1 MDDDLIRALR
11 MVVQQLQDCLKQKD
25 DWGHIGNE
33 YGRVEFRKLMEFEAE
48 ILMAI
53 ANNT

>member
-1 MDDDLIRALR
+1 MDDELIKALR
-11 MVVQQLQDCLKQKD
+11 MVVNDLGKCLKEKD
-25 DWGHIGNE
+25 DWGHIGHSF
-33 YGRVEFRKLMEFEAE
+33 GRDEFKKLMEFEAE